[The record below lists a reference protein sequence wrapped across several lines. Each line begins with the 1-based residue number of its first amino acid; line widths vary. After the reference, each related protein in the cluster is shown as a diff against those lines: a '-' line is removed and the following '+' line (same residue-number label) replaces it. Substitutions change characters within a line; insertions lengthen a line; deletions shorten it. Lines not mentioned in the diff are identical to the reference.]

1 MSQSP
6 QRAGP
11 LAKLEKG
18 AVGSKWSKK
27 WVVVDSRSVAY
38 FATDKP
44 PKPGEAPRKKF
55 ELGDLTLRTQ
65 PSEVSAQAGKKANVA
80 FQLLE
85 RSSKYLITFACAT
98 PQEVRARARAAR
110 AAAAPASER
119 QPPRAH
125 RAPTARARAHALRAA
140 AAAAAARAQL
150 GEWVQFLNT
159 VMAQH
164 ARARP
169 ENGGGSAAPAT
180 AAGGGAAP
188 GFAGGAAADPE
199 VVASIRD
206 ILPHLSRERVAHAL
220 EAHDGDFD
228 RALEY
233 LMADAW
239 GRG

>member
-1 MSQSP
+1 M
-6 QRAGP
+6 G
-11 LAKLEKG
+11 K
-18 AVGSKWSKK
+18 
-27 WVVVDSRSVAY
+27 
-38 FATDKP
+38 
-44 PKPGEAPRKKF
+44 EA
-55 ELGDLTLRTQ
+55 E
-65 PSEVSAQAGKKANVA
+65 AQA
-80 FQLLE
+80 
-85 RSSKYLITFACAT
+85 
-98 PQEVRARARAAR
+98 PAAALS

-140 AAAAAARAQL
+140 AAAAVARAQL

-188 GFAGGAAADPE
+188 GFASGASADPE

-206 ILPHLSRERVAHAL
+206 ILPHLSQERVRHAL
-220 EAHDGDFD
+220 EAHDGNFD
-228 RALEY
+228 RTLEY
-233 LMADAW
+233 LMTDAPDDSPAPPPAVATGGGAAGGADAQVSVEQLAEIFPD
-239 GRG
+239 RSRDELVRSLAYYSRPLDEEHQAYYVEA